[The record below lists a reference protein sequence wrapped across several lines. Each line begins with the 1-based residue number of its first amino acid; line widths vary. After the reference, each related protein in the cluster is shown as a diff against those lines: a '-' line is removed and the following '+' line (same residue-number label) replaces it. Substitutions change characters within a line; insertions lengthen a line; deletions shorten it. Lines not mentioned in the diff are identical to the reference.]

1 MSSLAPSAGPRT
13 DAGWRTRDVVVSA
26 VLGAA
31 FGVVFWAWGNL
42 VWPAL
47 AFLGPLQNLLYGP
60 WLIPAVLAPLVI
72 RRPGSGVFAE
82 VVAASVS
89 AILGSQW
96 GVIVILYGV
105 VQGLAGELPFL
116 ATRYRVFTWPVV
128 VAAGVLASLAAWLLD
143 WAFYY
148 AAVDVATQLLVGA
161 LMVVSGIVIVAGGS
175 LFLARA
181 LRDAG
186 VLEAGGIEAGDIDAA
201 DRSADDRRGGPPT

>member
-1 MSSLAPSAGPRT
+1 MSSLAPPVGGGSGPAGSAP
-13 DAGWRTRDVVVSA
+13 GWRTRDVVVTA
-26 VLGAA
+26 VLGVA

-47 AFLGPLQNLLYGP
+47 GFLGPLQNLFYGP

-96 GVIVILYGV
+96 GVIVLLYGV

-116 ATRYRVFTWPVV
+116 ATRYRAFGWPVV
-128 VAAGVLASLAAWLLD
+128 VAAGLLASAAAWIMD

-148 AAVDVATQLLVGA
+148 SAVGLATQLLVGA
-161 LMVVSGIVIVAGGS
+161 VMAVSGVVIVAGGS

-181 LRDAG
+181 LREAG
-186 VLEAGGIEAGDIDAA
+186 VLEGFPGSEGS
-201 DRSADDRRGGPPT
+201 RT

>member
-1 MSSLAPSAGPRT
+1 MSSLAPSIGPRGG
-13 DAGWRTRDVVVSA
+13 AGWRTRDVVVTA

-42 VWPAL
+42 VWPAT

-60 WLIPAVLAPLVI
+60 WLIPAVLGPLVV

-96 GVIVILYGV
+96 GVIVLLYGV
-105 VQGLAGELPFL
+105 VQGLAGEIPFL
-116 ATRYRVFTWPVV
+116 ATRYRVFSWPVV

-148 AAVDVATQLLVGA
+148 TGVAVSTQLLVGVLMA
-161 LMVVSGIVIVAGGS
+161 LSGVVIVAGGS

-186 VLEAGGIEAGDIDAA
+186 VLAGGDGREG
-201 DRSADDRRGGPPT
+201 SPS

>member
-1 MSSLAPSAGPRT
+1 MSLATGEPDIGPR
-13 DAGWRTRDVVVSA
+13 DPGWRTRDVVVTA

-42 VWPAL
+42 AWPAL
-47 AFLGPLQNLLYGP
+47 AFLGPLQNLFYGP
-60 WLIPAVLAPLVI
+60 WLIPAVLAPLVV

-96 GVIVILYGV
+96 GVIVLLYGV

-116 ATRYRVFTWPVV
+116 ATRYRVFSWPVV
-128 VAAGVLASLAAWLLD
+128 AAAGVLASLAAWLLD
-143 WAFYY
+143 WAIYFP
-148 AAVDVATQLLVGA
+148 AVDTSLQLLVGA
-161 LMVVSGIVIVAGGS
+161 LMAVSGVVIVAGGS
-175 LFLARA
+175 LFLAGA

-186 VLEAGGIEAGDIDAA
+186 VLDGVDGREG
-201 DRSADDRRGGPPT
+201 SPT

>member
-1 MSSLAPSAGPRT
+1 MSSLAPSIGPRGS
-13 DAGWRTRDVVVSA
+13 AGWRTRDVVVTA

-31 FGVVFWAWGNL
+31 FGVVFWAWGNI
-42 VWPAL
+42 VWPAT

-60 WLIPAVLAPLVI
+60 WLIPAVLGPLVV

-96 GVIVILYGV
+96 GVIVLLYGV
-105 VQGLAGELPFL
+105 VQGLAGEIPFL
-116 ATRYRVFTWPVV
+116 ATRYRVFSWPVV

-148 AAVDVATQLLVGA
+148 QGVAVSTQLMVGA
-161 LMVVSGIVIVAGGS
+161 LMALSGVVIVGGGS

-186 VLEAGGIEAGDIDAA
+186 VLVGGEG
-201 DRSADDRRGGPPT
+201 REGSPT

>member
-1 MSSLAPSAGPRT
+1 MSSLAPSAGPRPGG
-13 DAGWRTRDVVVSA
+13 GWRTRDVVVSA

-96 GVIVILYGV
+96 GVIVLLYGV

-128 VAAGVLASLAAWLLD
+128 VAAGILASLAAWLLD
-143 WAFYY
+143 WAIYFS
-148 AAVDVATQLLVGA
+148 AVDATTQIVVGI
-161 LMVVSGIVIVAGGS
+161 LMAVSGVVIVAGGS
-175 LFLARA
+175 IFLARS

-186 VLEAGGIEAGDIDAA
+186 VLDGVDGREG
-201 DRSADDRRGGPPT
+201 SPT